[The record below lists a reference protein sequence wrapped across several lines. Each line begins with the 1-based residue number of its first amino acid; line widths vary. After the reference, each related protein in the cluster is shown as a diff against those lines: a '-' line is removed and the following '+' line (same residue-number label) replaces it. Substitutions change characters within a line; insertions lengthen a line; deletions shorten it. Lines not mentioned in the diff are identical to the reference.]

1 METCAETVGMMEKI
15 NVGSH
20 NISNFSHLTSID
32 VPTVPFIDRVL
43 FFVKP
48 IVEYGFGV
56 YMGFVIGWLLGLYV
70 GNICAEQFKP
80 VYFSDLTEL
89 RQWMLMPY
97 DFARC
102 TAFIGAIAG
111 VIIIAI
117 INSKLF
123 SQRVLALYEEEI
135 TEPKDIAL
143 RLSKSETQIQRII
156 NKLAEKEKIV
166 YEKLNF
172 PERLPA

>member
-1 METCAETVGMMEKI
+1 METCAETVGMMERI
-15 NVGSH
+15 NLGSH

-43 FFVKP
+43 FFIKP

-56 YMGFVIGWLLGLYV
+56 YMGFVVGWLLGLYA

-80 VYFSDLTEL
+80 VYFSDLTEV

-102 TAFIGAIAG
+102 TAFIGTIAG

-117 INSKLF
+117 INSKLL
-123 SQRVLALYEEEI
+123 SRRVLALYEAEV
-135 TEPKDIAL
+135 TKPKNIAL
-143 RLSKSETQIQRII
+143 RLGKSERQTQRVI
-156 NKLAEKEKIV
+156 NKLAKKGKI
-166 YEKLNF
+166 ECKKIDF

>member
-15 NVGSH
+15 TVGSH

-32 VPTVPFIDRVL
+32 VPTVSLFDRVL

-48 IVEYGFGV
+48 IVEYAFGV
-56 YMGFVIGWLLGLYV
+56 YMGFVVGWLLGLYV
-70 GNICAEQFKP
+70 GNIYAEQFKP

-97 DFARC
+97 DLARYA
-102 TAFIGAIAG
+102 AFIGTIAG

-123 SQRVLALYEEEI
+123 SRRVLALYEEEI
-135 TEPKDIAL
+135 TEPKDIAR
-143 RLSKSETQIQRII
+143 RLGRGERQVQRAIHS
-156 NKLAEKEKIV
+156 LAEEGKIIC
-166 YEKLNF
+166 EEANF
-172 PERLPA
+172 PERLSA